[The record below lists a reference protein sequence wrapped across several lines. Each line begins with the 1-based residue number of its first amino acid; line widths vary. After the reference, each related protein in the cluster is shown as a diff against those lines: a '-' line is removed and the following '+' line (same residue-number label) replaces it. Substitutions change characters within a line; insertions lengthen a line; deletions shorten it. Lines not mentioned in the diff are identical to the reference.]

1 METHAYVAI
10 VTALA
15 LLVYLWTVIGVGA
28 ARRKSG
34 IKAPTMTGDP
44 LLERAVRVQANT
56 LEWLPIFL
64 PSLWL
69 CHLFW
74 QPQDQT
80 GIIVAAI
87 GVVWIVGRILYA
99 LGYVADPSKR
109 EIGFVIQFLATIVLL
124 LGALGKAVMV
134 LIAP

>member
-1 METHAYVAI
+1 
-10 VTALA
+10 
-15 LLVYLWTVIGVGA
+15 
-28 ARRKSG
+28 
-34 IKAPTMTGDP
+34 
-44 LLERAVRVQANT
+44 
-56 LEWLPIFL
+56 
-64 PSLWL
+64 
-69 CHLFW
+69 
-74 QPQDQT
+74 
-80 GIIVAAI
+80 VAAI